1 MVCLFLYPA
10 GLMKYRPTRQQTNL
24 EATLIADG
32 EAMQATIID
41 ISRDGAKL
49 NVPFPILAG
58 TAVRLHLAAK
68 EIKALVHWC
77 RDGHAGLR
85 FLDRLDRVTLKMIEV
100 SDPAAQD

>member
-1 MVCLFLYPA
+1 MN
-10 GLMKYRPTRQQTNL
+10 YRPNRQQTKL
-24 EATLIADG
+24 EATLLVDG

-58 TAVRLHLAAK
+58 TAVRLQLAAK

-85 FLDRLDRVTLKMIEV
+85 FLDRLDRDLLVKIEATALTK
-100 SDPAAQD
+100 S